1 MKAAIARVTREL
13 FFIVFLGLLSPICFG
28 NSVSAR
34 TASLTP
40 TDRNTALQSADLINS
55 VDNGVDVQAA
65 AAGSIPSKTDQ
76 GATSAQTLV
85 STGTEGGSTPG
96 PRSFLLIGLVL
107 IGVRLIISYR
117 SRKVKNLAT
126 ETH

>member
-1 MKAAIARVTREL
+1 MKAARARAIRKL
-13 FFIVFLGLLSPICFG
+13 LLIFFLVLASAFSLGI
-28 NSVSAR
+28 SVSAR

-40 TDRNTALQSADLINS
+40 TDRTSALQSVDLASI
-55 VDNGVDVQAA
+55 DVQSA

-76 GATSAQTLV
+76 GATSAQALAN
-85 STGTEGGSTPG
+85 SAIEGGSTPG
-96 PRSFLLIGLVL
+96 PRSFLLVGLVL

-126 ETH
+126 GTH

>member
-13 FFIVFLGLLSPICFG
+13 FFIVFLGLLSAICFG

-34 TASLTP
+34 TANLTP
-40 TDRNTALQSADLINS
+40 TDRNTALQSADLIN
-55 VDNGVDVQAA
+55 VDVEFA

-76 GATSAQTLV
+76 GPSSAQTLV
-85 STGTEGGSTPG
+85 IPGTEGGSTPG

>member
-13 FFIVFLGLLSPICFG
+13 FFMVFLGLLSAICFG
-28 NSVSAR
+28 SSASAR

-40 TDRNTALQSADLINS
+40 TDRNTALQSVDRINS
-55 VDNGVDVQAA
+55 VDVQSA

-76 GATSAQTLV
+76 GPTSAQALV
-85 STGTEGGSTPG
+85 NPGAEVASTPG

-126 ETH
+126 QTH

>member
-1 MKAAIARVTREL
+1 MKAARAKAIRKL
-13 FFIVFLGLLSPICFG
+13 LLIFFLGLASAFSLGI
-28 NSVSAR
+28 SVSAR

-40 TDRNTALQSADLINS
+40 TDRTSALQSVDLAS
-55 VDNGVDVQAA
+55 VDVQSA

-76 GATSAQTLV
+76 GPTSAQALAN
-85 STGTEGGSTPG
+85 SATEGASTPG
-96 PRSFLLIGLVL
+96 PRSFLLVGLVL

-126 ETH
+126 GTH

>member
-1 MKAAIARVTREL
+1 MKAAIATVTREL
-13 FFIVFLGLLSPICFG
+13 FFIVFLGLLSAICFG

-55 VDNGVDVQAA
+55 VDSGVDVQPA
-65 AAGSIPSKTDQ
+65 AAGSIPSRTDQ
-76 GATSAQTLV
+76 GPTSAQTLV

-96 PRSFLLIGLVL
+96 PRSFLLLGLVL
-107 IGVRLIISYR
+107 IGVRLIISCR

>member
-13 FFIVFLGLLSPICFG
+13 FFIVFLGLLSATCFG
-28 NSVSAR
+28 NYALAR
-34 TASLTP
+34 TASFTP
-40 TDRNTALQSADLINS
+40 ADQNTAPQSVDRINS
-55 VDNGVDVQAA
+55 VDVQSA

-76 GATSAQTLV
+76 GPTSAQALV
-85 STGTEGGSTPG
+85 SPGTEGGSTPG